1 MCPQEIYEKHLRVIN
16 NIRFTSREIDVI
28 ACIMHGKNIKGVA
41 NFLSNEDKQVETR
54 TIESHISNIKR
65 KIGTNVR
72 EGIINFMEKS
82 DKYKLIQS
90 YYLSLL
96 IQQEFKKN
104 LKEILILTKP
114 YNISFLLFCRC

>member
-96 IQQEFKKN
+96 IQQEFKK
-104 LKEILILTKP
+104 T
-114 YNISFLLFCRC
+114 